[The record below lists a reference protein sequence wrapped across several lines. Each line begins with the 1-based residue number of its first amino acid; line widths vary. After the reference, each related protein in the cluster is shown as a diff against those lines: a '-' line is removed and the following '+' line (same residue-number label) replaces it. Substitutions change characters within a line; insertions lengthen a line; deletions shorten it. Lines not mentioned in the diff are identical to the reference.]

1 MRRLTHHSAW
11 QVNTEL
17 LPFDVEDVKKDV
29 ESGNS
34 AKKNKALWSA
44 YEIAA
49 EGHDLAYFKNML
61 ASHEA
66 ALQEDAEA
74 REAKEAESSV
84 VR

>member
-1 MRRLTHHSAW
+1 MITLLLLISSADLSHSAW

-17 LPFDVEDVKKDV
+17 LTFDVEDVKKDV

-49 EGHDLAYFKNML
+49 EGHDLAYFKGML
-61 ASHEA
+61 AR
-66 ALQEDAEA
+66 D
-74 REAKEAESSV
+74 RKSV
-84 VR
+84 V